1 MTVFSRKAPGITVY
15 RGAKVS
21 RVYIFL
27 LAAVSICA
35 IVLLNCLPIGN
46 NEQLPY
52 NSMVSAAERMSY
64 AIQVI
69 SEAKREMG
77 IPINLSSDPNR
88 TGLIGEEFTDLT
100 TTLGDLEAKRTT
112 TSPNFAAL
120 MALLLHKSGIEEDD
134 NVAIGAS
141 GSFPGATVAVLC
153 ATAAVGVNP
162 IVIYSLGAS
171 MWGANVVDL
180 TILDIHR
187 ILYQDG
193 VIPVGIAA
201 ASLGGRD
208 DIGRGLTEAVRP
220 RLEMKIENSRA
231 EFIDIPLL
239 QKNVEKR
246 IDIYQRQATDSV
258 DVFINIGGAVA
269 NMGTSAEA
277 LQLKPGVNQINRL
290 PQPED
295 RGVIY
300 TMGAENIPIIHILNI
315 EKLAVKYNLSWDPVP
330 LPEPGEGKIYDRRPS
345 RPALF
350 WILFS
355 CYLVSLAVVGSLARQ
370 D

>member
-1 MTVFSRKAPGITVY
+1 MIGFSRKAPGVPVY

-21 RVYIFL
+21 RKYIFL

-35 IVLLNCLPIGN
+35 IVLLNCLPIRN

-64 AIQVI
+64 ANQVI
-69 SEAKREMG
+69 SATRREMG

-88 TGLIGEEFTDLT
+88 TGLIGGELTELT

-120 MALLLHKSGIEEDD
+120 MVLLLHESGIEDGDD
-134 NVAIGAS
+134 VAIGAS
-141 GSFPGATVAVLC
+141 GSFPGATVATLC
-153 ATAAVGVNP
+153 AAAEIGANP

-171 MWGANVVDL
+171 IWGANVVDL
-180 TILDIHR
+180 TILDIHK
-187 ILYQDG
+187 ILYQEG
-193 VIPVGIAA
+193 VIPFGVAA

-208 DIGRGLTEAVRP
+208 DIGRSLTEDVRVS
-220 RLEMKIENSRA
+220 LEEKIENSRA
-231 EFIDIPLL
+231 EFLDIPIL

-246 IDIYQRQATDSV
+246 IDIYQRRAADGV

-269 NMGTSAEA
+269 NMGTSAEV
-277 LQLKPGVNQINRL
+277 LQLKPGINRINRL
-290 PQPED
+290 PRPGE

-300 TMGAENIPIIHILNI
+300 ALAAQNIPIIHILNL

-330 LPEPGEGKIYDRRPS
+330 LPEPGQGKIYDRRPS
-345 RPALF
+345 RPMLF
-350 WILFS
+350 WALFS
-355 CYLVSLAVVGSLARQ
+355 CYLVSLAVVGNLARQ